1 MNPAQS
7 FVHLHAHSDYSLLD
21 GATKIPDMV
30 KRAKKYGM
38 PAMAITDH
46 GSLFGA
52 VEFYETCRKNDITPI
67 IGMEAYVTRGPRAQ
81 RRRQDEIYHLILLA
95 LDRPGYHNL
104 IKLSS
109 LAYTEGFYYRPRIDR
124 ELLERYHGG
133 LVALSSCLSGEVAKS
148 LIDGRH
154 DEARATAEWYRDV
167 FGPENY
173 YLEIQNHGLA
183 HEELVVRENTR
194 LAKETGIPLVATQ
207 DFHYLEREHA
217 EAHDMLLAVGTG
229 KRVDEPDRLRFDG
242 DRFHL
247 TSGEEMAQL
256 FPGLDEAL
264 VNTRRIAERVDFELE
279 TAHRLPRFPLPENFE
294 RDDQYLKHI
303 AWEGMQRRYGDV
315 GEDLRKRFDYELE
328 VITRLGFAS
337 YFLIVWDF
345 IAFARQECIGVGPGR
360 GSVAGSVIAYALGI
374 TDVDPIRFRLLFERF
389 LNPERVTLPD
399 IDLDFE
405 DSRRGEVIEHVVRKY
420 GKESV
425 AQIITFGTMGAKA
438 VIRDAARSLGMPF
451 GEADRISKMIPEGPG
466 VSLEKAISQSPDLK
480 KLHEK
485 SEDHAKLLRCAR
497 HLEGVN
503 RHASVHAAGVLIA
516 PGPLVDYLP
525 LYRTNKGEIITQ
537 YDMRSCEKI
546 GLLKM
551 DFLGLRT
558 MSVLDESV
566 RLIEQTSG
574 ERIDLGALT
583 LDDADT
589 LALLGRAETVGVF
602 QLESG
607 GMRDLLSR
615 LKPQN
620 FEDISAVVALYR
632 PGPLGSE
639 MIPDFIDRRHGRK
652 QTKYDL
658 PELEP
663 ILRDTYG
670 VIVYQEQVMQIAH
683 QVAGF
688 SLGKAD
694 VMRRAMSKKDIKVMT
709 DMKSEFVQG
718 ATERGVP
725 PAKARKLFDLVAHF
739 AGYGFNKSH
748 TVAYAMLAYRTAWLK
763 THHPAEFLAATLSSE
778 LDRTERIVILA
789 AECRR
794 LGMSLLPPDVNAS
807 DWRFT
812 LEDGSIRYGLGAIK
826 NVGHNTIDEVVLAR
840 SEGGAFHGLL
850 DFCRR
855 VGPQHMNRR
864 SLEALVQAGALDSL
878 GSTRAGMLAAATL
891 VLERAQQMVREAES
905 GQESLFGGNGG
916 SQATEVTMVLP
927 EVKGWSASETAS
939 REKEV
944 LGFYLSEHPLA
955 SFSRELRHLTSA
967 ELVACAERADG
978 SEVRAAGIITAIKK
992 IPDRKGNTM
1001 AFITLED
1008 ESGTLECLV
1017 FSDLFASKGARIETD
1032 RLVWVKARV
1041 SRREGE
1047 AAKLVTSELLG
1058 WDEARAKAFALHL
1071 ELEASGLKGEMGSRL
1086 DELLSAHSG
1095 PTPVYLHV
1103 LEDSGRR
1110 TVLRSRKYR
1119 VRACD
1124 EVTNALATVLG
1135 PGRARWA
1142 PRL

>member
-1 MNPAQS
+1 MNPAQD

-21 GATKIPDMV
+21 GAAKIPDMV
-30 KRAKKYGM
+30 RRAREFGM

-52 VEFYETCRKNDITPI
+52 VEFYQTCRKNDITPI
-67 IGMEAYVTRGPRAQ
+67 IGMEAYVTRGPRTQ
-81 RRRQDEIYHLILLA
+81 RRRDDEIFHLILLA
-95 LDRPGYHNL
+95 LDRPGYQNL
-104 IKLSS
+104 VKLSS
-109 LAYTEGFYYRPRIDR
+109 LAYTEGFYYRPRVDR
-124 ELLERYHGG
+124 ELLERHHEGI
-133 LVALSSCLSGEVAKS
+133 VALSSCLSGEVARF
-148 LIDGRH
+148 LIDGRY
-154 DEARATAEWYRDV
+154 DEARATAEWYRNV
-167 FGPENY
+167 FGPGNY
-173 YLEIQNHGLA
+173 YLEIQNHGLDDEA
-183 HEELVVRENTR
+183 RVVKDNVR
-194 LAKETGIPLVATQ
+194 LSGETGIPLVATQ
-207 DFHYLEREHA
+207 DFHYLDRTHA

-229 KRVDEPDRLRFDG
+229 KRIDEPDRLRFDG

-247 TSGEEMAQL
+247 TSGEEMAKL
-256 FPGLDEAL
+256 FPGLGEAL
-264 VNTRRIAERVDFELE
+264 TNTRRIAERVHFELE
-279 TAHRLPRFPLPENFE
+279 TSHRLPRFPLPEGFE
-294 RDDQYLKHI
+294 RDDRYLRHI
-303 AWEGMQRRYGDV
+303 AWEGMQRRYGEI
-315 GEDLRKRFDYELE
+315 GEELKQRFEYELE

-345 IAFARQECIGVGPGR
+345 IAFARSQDIGVGPGR
-360 GSVAGSVIAYALGI
+360 GSVAGSVVAYALGI
-374 TDVDPIRFRLLFERF
+374 TDVDPIRFNLLFERF

-451 GEADRISKMIPEGPG
+451 GEADRIAKLIPEGPG
-466 VSLEKAISQSPDLK
+466 VSLERAIGQSPDLK
-480 KLHEK
+480 NLPQK
-485 SEDHAKLLRCAR
+485 SEAHAKLLRCAR

-525 LYRTNKGEIITQ
+525 LYRTNKGEITTQ

-558 MSVLDESV
+558 MSVLDGSV
-566 RLIEQTSG
+566 RLIEKSRG
-574 ERIDLGALT
+574 EKIDLGALS
-583 LDDADT
+583 LDDAET

-652 QTKYDL
+652 PTRYDL
-658 PELEP
+658 PQLEP

-694 VMRRAMSKKDIKVMT
+694 VMRRAMGKKDPKVMA
-709 DMKSEFVQG
+709 DMKNDFVRG

-748 TVAYAMLAYRTAWLK
+748 TAAYALLAYRTAWLK
-763 THHPAEFLAATLSSE
+763 THYPAEFLAATLSSE
-778 LDRTERIVILA
+778 MDRSDRIVILV
-789 AECRR
+789 AEARR
-794 LGMSLLPPDVNAS
+794 MGIPLLPPDVNAS

-812 LEDGSIRYGLGAIK
+812 LEEGSIRYGLGAIK
-826 NVGHNTIDEVVLAR
+826 NVGRNTVKSLVKAR
-840 SEGGAFHGLL
+840 REQGAFTGVL

-855 VGPQHMNRR
+855 VGPQNMNRR
-864 SLEALVQAGALDSL
+864 SLESLVQAGALDSL
-878 GSTRAGMLAAATL
+878 NARRASMLSASSL
-891 VLERAQQMVREAES
+891 VLERAQQLVREAES
-905 GQESLFGGNGG
+905 GQESLFGGGG
-916 SQATEVTMVLP
+916 GARATEPTLVLP
-927 EVKGWSASETAS
+927 EVKSWSASETAS

-944 LGFYLSEHPLA
+944 LGFYFSEHPLA
-955 SFSRELRHLTSA
+955 AFSRELRHLTSA
-967 ELVACAERADG
+967 ELTACAGRADG
-978 SEVRAAGIITAIKK
+978 SEVRAAGMITAIKK

-1001 AFITLED
+1001 AFVTLED
-1008 ESGTLECLV
+1008 ESGSVECLV
-1017 FSDLFASKGARIETD
+1017 FSDLFAGKGARIETD
-1032 RLVWVKARV
+1032 RLVWVKARI

-1047 AAKLVTSELLG
+1047 AAKLVASDLLG
-1058 WDEARAKAFALHL
+1058 WNEAREKAFALHL
-1071 ELEASGLKGEMGSRL
+1071 ELEAAGLRGDLGNRL

-1095 PTPVYLHV
+1095 PAPVYLHV
-1103 LEDSGRR
+1103 LEDGGRR

-1124 EVTNALATVLG
+1124 EVTNALTTVLG